1 MAKVV
6 EQINPSTPTPTPSI
20 KDPKVQKTQEKQQV
34 IKKEKAVKKK

>member
-6 EQINPSTPTPTPSI
+6 DKISPSGPTPGPSI
-20 KDPKVQKTQEKQQV
+20 KDPKEQKTQEKQQV